1 MAQWVKASAV
11 QPDDLSSILRTHM
24 VERKNWLSE
33 ISSDLYTP
41 CSSQNTLKK
50 INVINFK
57 KKIDR

>member
-24 VERKNWLSE
+24 VERKNWLSK

-50 INVINFK
+50 INVIN
-57 KKIDR
+57 